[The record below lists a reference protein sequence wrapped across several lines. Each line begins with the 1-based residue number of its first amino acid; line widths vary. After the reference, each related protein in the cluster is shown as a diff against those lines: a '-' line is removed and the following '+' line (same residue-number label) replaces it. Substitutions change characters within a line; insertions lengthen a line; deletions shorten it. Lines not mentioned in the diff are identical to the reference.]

1 MSNTDTAGNLTPGY
15 YYYYKQKPLGFYVG
29 NIDGPNGVIYQ
40 RFSKRNPRIPGRH
53 RYNHKSLAPNV
64 KLTQVSPVTDS
75 EGDSDRENLQAYL
88 GGRKSRNKRNKRNK
102 RKSQKK

>member
-1 MSNTDTAGNLTPGY
+1 MNKTVTAANLTPGY
-15 YYYYKQKPLGFYVG
+15 YYYYKHMPLGFYVG
-29 NIDGPNGVIYQ
+29 NVERPNGVIYQ

-64 KLTQVSPVTDS
+64 ILKQYSPVTDS
-75 EGDSDRENLQAYL
+75 EGDSDREVLQAYL